1 MAEATALARKEAQ
14 VTTPAEATRGGV
26 YYTPRVDIYETVDEL
41 LFCCDL
47 PGVKPA
53 DVELRF
59 ENGELSLHGKVYSR
73 PQPAGYLMEEY
84 GIGDFYRSFSINT
97 EVNADKITAEYK
109 YGVLTI
115 HLPKAEK
122 VKPKRIAVKAG

>member
-1 MAEATALARKEAQ
+1 MAETTSVAKKAAQ
-14 VTTPAEATRGGV
+14 EITPAEATRGGV
-26 YYTPRVDIYETVDEL
+26 YFTPRVDIYETVEEL

-59 ENGELSLHGKVYSR
+59 ENGELSLYGKVYPR
-73 PQPAGYLMEEY
+73 PQPAAYLLEEY
-84 GIGDFYRSFSINT
+84 GIGDFYRSFSVNT
-97 EVNADKITAEYK
+97 EVNADKIAADYK
-109 YGVLTI
+109 HGVLTI

-122 VKPKRIAVKAG
+122 VKPKRITVKAG

>member
-1 MAEATALARKEAQ
+1 MIETMAPAKRGAQ
-14 VTTPAEATRGGV
+14 EVLPAEATWGGQCF
-26 YYTPRVDIYETVDEL
+26 TPRVDIYETTEEL

-47 PGVKPA
+47 PGVKPQ

-59 ENGELSLHGKVYSR
+59 ENGELSLYGKVYPR
-73 PQPAGYLMEEY
+73 PQPAGYLLEEY
-84 GIGDFYRSFSINT
+84 GVGNFYRSFTVST
-97 EVNADKITAEYK
+97 EVNPDKIAAEYK

-122 VKPKRIAVKAG
+122 VKPKRITVKAG

>member
-1 MAEATALARKEAQ
+1 MAETTTLAKKEAQ
-14 VTTPAEATRGGV
+14 EITPAETMRGGV
-26 YYTPRVDIYETVDEL
+26 YYTPRVDIYETADEL
-41 LFCCDL
+41 LVCCDL

-59 ENGELSLHGKVYSR
+59 ENGELSLYGKVFPR
-73 PQPAGYLMEEY
+73 PRPGTYLLEEY

-97 EVNADKITAEYK
+97 EVNADKIGAEYK
-109 YGVLTI
+109 HGVLTI

-122 VKPKRIAVKAG
+122 IKPKRITVKAG